1 MVEVHSGSLSKF
13 SGAMI
18 EHASSILINA
28 GTDFTHLDED
38 GYGLVCMD
46 CVADCLKTNW
56 GSKIRKPLT
65 RSQWKALGDL
75 AQKFIWTNADVE
87 RGEVSINGTLVTL
100 PKGKHMDVSNILSSM
115 GVTLEDISKWSLDAT
130 RLNHE
135 SETARKAGDEQR
147 RQALQEELWNL
158 IDCRNLFLT
167 AIGARVVEA
176 TGIDMGDF
184 GGLES
189 SACARW
195 SFEQAIK
202 AVESEDIALGETAGK
217 AAAV

>member
-1 MVEVHSGSLSKF
+1 MENMSTRRLSKF

-46 CVADCLKTNW
+46 CVADCLESNW

-65 RSQWKALGDL
+65 RSQWKALGEL

-115 GVTLEDISKWSLDAT
+115 GATLEDISKWSLEVT
-130 RLNHE
+130 RLDLE
-135 SETARKAGDEQR
+135 AEAAREAGDEQR
-147 RQALQEELWNL
+147 RQALQEELSN
-158 IDCRNLFLT
+158 IIQGRNLFLT
-167 AIGARVVEA
+167 AIGAMVVEA

-184 GGLES
+184 DSADSL
-189 SACARW
+189 ACARW
-195 SFEQAIK
+195 TFVQAIK
-202 AVESEDIALGETAGK
+202 AEESEDIALRATVGK

>member
-65 RSQWKALGDL
+65 RSQWKALGGL
-75 AQKFIWTNADVE
+75 AQQFIWTNADVE
-87 RGEVSINGTLVTL
+87 REERTIN
-100 PKGKHMDVSNILSSM
+100 
-115 GVTLEDISKWSLDAT
+115 
-130 RLNHE
+130 
-135 SETARKAGDEQR
+135 
-147 RQALQEELWNL
+147 
-158 IDCRNLFLT
+158 
-167 AIGARVVEA
+167 
-176 TGIDMGDF
+176 
-184 GGLES
+184 
-189 SACARW
+189 
-195 SFEQAIK
+195 
-202 AVESEDIALGETAGK
+202 
-217 AAAV
+217 